1 MLTSI
6 SVTVIAAFIVLFVSF
21 LLPLLVQL
29 RRTAKEGEKLLET
42 ARGQIV
48 PLSHDVIKLVDD
60 LQDLVDQGKRQMG
73 KVDESISALRD
84 TAVKLRDVETLFKD
98 RVEEPLHNLIALL
111 AALVKGTRA
120 FLEYIKREKQT
131 TEDPKK

>member
-73 KVDESISALRD
+73 KVDEGVSALRD

-98 RVEEPLHNLIALL
+98 KVEEPLHNLIALL

-131 TEDPKK
+131 TEEPKK